1 MKKEVMNL
9 NSHDAYTALGYAAG
23 KFKVHVESS
32 QVHTRLATFQKKC
45 SQFGKGQK
53 VAVWYI
59 RCQDEQEQ
67 QKYLLLAVGET
78 LHNAVLTNPEDVKFA
93 EISEAKIAGQTF
105 KLHKQDSFA
114 KFEPV
119 TKK

>member
-1 MKKEVMNL
+1 MKEVTNL

-59 RCQDEQEQ
+59 RCRDEQEQ
-67 QKYLLLAVGET
+67 EKYLLFAVGKT
-78 LHNAVLTNPEDVKFA
+78 LHDAVLINPEDVKLS
-93 EISEAKIAGQTF
+93 EISETQIAGQTY
-105 KLHKQDSFA
+105 KLSKQDSFA
-114 KFEPV
+114 EYKPV
-119 TKK
+119 DKQ

>member
-1 MKKEVMNL
+1 MKEVTNL

-53 VAVWYI
+53 LAVWYI
-59 RCQDEQEQ
+59 RCRDEQEK

-78 LHNAVLTNPEDVKFA
+78 LHNAVLTNPEDVQFA
-93 EISEAKIAGQTF
+93 EISETELAGQTF

-114 KFEPV
+114 EYEPV
-119 TKK
+119 SKE